1 MPRSQ
6 RLLTLGL
13 VLTTFGVA
21 LEALSILPVAPMV
34 AADLPGGMEL
44 YGLLFAAF
52 FFGSAVAIV
61 VAGPIVD
68 RRGPA
73 PVLVVG
79 LGAFMAGLV
88 VGGLAPSMELLVVG
102 RFIQGA
108 GAGMVNAVSFA
119 TVALAYAP
127 ADRSRVLALFSLAWL
142 LPSVIGPLLGGIV
155 AEALGWR
162 WVFLGLAVLMPLCAL
177 LVVPQVLAMP
187 RGVAGSL
194 PVGGRVRS
202 ILPPAGQVRVAALVT
217 LLASMAILGAVSFA
231 PLALTDIRGLSSVE
245 AGVTIA
251 ILSISWSAGTFL
263 QGRFPRV
270 PTATVA
276 RVGVGCLVAGL
287 PVVALSAVPDV
298 PLPLTWLGW
307 LATGVGAGLMSQGTS
322 LHLMAHA
329 AAGSEGRATAA
340 GQLASVSGNG
350 IGTWLGGV
358 LLGTALAA
366 GLALEGALTVV
377 FAGCTGAAVLGL
389 LATFWMSRSTV
400 VERHARVSADGG

>member
-1 MPRSQ
+1 M
-6 RLLTLGL
+6 
-13 VLTTFGVA
+13 
-21 LEALSILPVAPMV
+21 I
-34 AADLPGGMEL
+34 
-44 YGLLFAAF
+44 
-52 FFGSAVAIV
+52 
-61 VAGPIVD
+61 AGPIVD

-79 LGAFMAGLV
+79 LVAFMVGLV
-88 VGGLAPSMELLVVG
+88 VGGLAPTMEVLVVG

-142 LPSVIGPLLGGIV
+142 LPSVIGAAAGGHRGGG
-155 AEALGWR
+155 AGLALG
-162 WVFLGLAVLMPLCAL
+162 
-177 LVVPQVLAMP
+177 VPGP
-187 RGVAGSL
+187 RGADAAVRAAGRA
-194 PVGGRVRS
+194 PGARAAAGRRPRRGRAADGSARS
-202 ILPPAGQVRVAALVT
+202 CRPPARCASRRWCI

-251 ILSISWSAGTFL
+251 MLSISWSAGTFL

-276 RVGVGCLVAGL
+276 RVGVACAGRRVAHRG
-287 PVVALSAVPDV
+287 AVGGPGGAPAADLGRMAADRPGRRPDV
-298 PLPLTWLGW
+298 P
-307 LATGVGAGLMSQGTS
+307 GVD

-329 AAGSEGRATAA
+329 LAGGEGRATAA

-358 LLGTALAA
+358 LLSVALGA
-366 GLALEGALTVV
+366 GLALEGALGVV
-377 FAGCTGAAVLGL
+377 FAACAAAVSWPSSGRC
-389 LATFWMSRSTV
+389 A
-400 VERHARVSADGG
+400 